1 MDEELFCCPHI
12 KYAIQYIY
20 SGIDAQT
27 MQPLP
32 DNMRYIHRKQDEQ
45 RYEEDTTVKKLMIAM
60 LSAAMALMLCFAGCS
75 SNSKDMADGYNYAV
89 TEDAAYTEPA
99 EAPAP
104 GAATAYEYGLDTSAY
119 ADMDKAK
126 LNTGDMYGG
135 RKIIRNYD
143 ISLATNTFD
152 DDLAY
157 INAKLSELGG
167 YVLSSSL
174 SGSKPEA
181 YGDSGRSLSMTLR
194 VPAEKASDFVS
205 GVQQLGKV
213 DYIHDYTDDVTDQYF
228 DVDTRLAV
236 LKDQLERLR
245 AIMVET
251 DNLADIIT
259 LEERISEVMLQIEEL
274 TGTLKRYDALIAY
287 TTIDLSINERNA
299 ISGPADTKG
308 TGERISE
315 GFTDTLNG
323 VATFFV
329 NFFVWFVSS
338 LPVLIILAAITVA
351 VVFIVKHAVKKN
363 RAKKAQLYA
372 AQQQQQQAYY
382 QQQQQAYYQQQQQAY
397 YQQQQQMQQNNA
409 QQDNNK

>member
-1 MDEELFCCPHI
+1 
-12 KYAIQYIY
+12 
-20 SGIDAQT
+20 

-32 DNMRYIHRKQDEQ
+32 DNMRYINRKQDEQ

-89 TEDAAYTEPA
+89 TEDAAYTERA

-382 QQQQQAYYQQQQQAY
+382 QQQQQQAY

>member
-1 MDEELFCCPHI
+1 
-12 KYAIQYIY
+12 
-20 SGIDAQT
+20 

-32 DNMRYIHRKQDEQ
+32 DNMRYINRKQDEQ

-75 SNSKDMADGYNYAV
+75 SNSKGMPDGYNYAV

-157 INAKLSELGG
+157 INAKLSEFGG

-205 GVQQLGKV
+205 GVQQFGKV

-287 TTIDLSINERNA
+287 TTIDISINERNA

-382 QQQQQAYYQQQQQAY
+382 QQQQAY

>member
-32 DNMRYIHRKQDEQ
+32 DNMRYINRKQDEQ

-75 SNSKDMADGYNYAV
+75 SNSKGMPEDYDYAV
-89 TEDAAYTEPA
+89 TEDVAYTERA
-99 EAPAP
+99 EAQAP

-382 QQQQQAYYQQQQQAY
+382 QQQQQAYYQQQQQ
-397 YQQQQQMQQNNA
+397 MQQNNA

>member
-1 MDEELFCCPHI
+1 
-12 KYAIQYIY
+12 
-20 SGIDAQT
+20 

-32 DNMRYIHRKQDEQ
+32 DNMRYINRKQDEQ

-75 SNSKDMADGYNYAV
+75 SNSKGMPEDYDYAV
-89 TEDAAYTEPA
+89 TEDVAYTERA
-99 EAPAP
+99 EAQAP

-382 QQQQQAYYQQQQQAY
+382 QQQQQAYYQQQQQ
-397 YQQQQQMQQNNA
+397 MQQNNA
-409 QQDNNK
+409 QQDNKK

>member
-1 MDEELFCCPHI
+1 
-12 KYAIQYIY
+12 
-20 SGIDAQT
+20 

-32 DNMRYIHRKQDEQ
+32 DNMRYINRKQDEQ

-99 EAPAP
+99 EAPAL

-213 DYIHDYTDDVTDQYF
+213 DYIHDDTDDVTDQYF

-299 ISGPADTKG
+299 ISGPANTKG

-351 VVFIVKHAVKKN
+351 VAFIVKHAVKKN

-382 QQQQQAYYQQQQQAY
+382 QQQQAY

>member
-1 MDEELFCCPHI
+1 
-12 KYAIQYIY
+12 
-20 SGIDAQT
+20 

-32 DNMRYIHRKQDEQ
+32 DKMRYINRKQDEQ

-75 SNSKDMADGYNYAV
+75 SNSKGMPEDYDYAV
-89 TEDAAYTEPA
+89 TEDVAYTERA
-99 EAPAP
+99 EAQAP

-382 QQQQQAYYQQQQQAY
+382 QQQQQAYYQQQQQ
-397 YQQQQQMQQNNA
+397 MQQNNA

>member
-32 DNMRYIHRKQDEQ
+32 DNMRYINRKQDEQ

-382 QQQQQAYYQQQQQAY
+382 QQQQQQAY

>member
-1 MDEELFCCPHI
+1 
-12 KYAIQYIY
+12 
-20 SGIDAQT
+20 

-32 DNMRYIHRKQDEQ
+32 DNMRYINRKQDEQ

-75 SNSKDMADGYNYAV
+75 SNSKDMADGYDYAV
-89 TEDAAYTEPA
+89 TEDVAYTERA
-99 EAPAP
+99 EAQAP

-382 QQQQQAYYQQQQQAY
+382 QQQQQAYYQQQQQ
-397 YQQQQQMQQNNA
+397 MQQNNA

>member
-1 MDEELFCCPHI
+1 
-12 KYAIQYIY
+12 
-20 SGIDAQT
+20 

-32 DNMRYIHRKQDEQ
+32 DNMRYINRKQDEQ

-75 SNSKDMADGYNYAV
+75 SNSKGMPEDYDYAV

-382 QQQQQAYYQQQQQAY
+382 QQQQQAYYQQQQQ
-397 YQQQQQMQQNNA
+397 MQQNNA

>member
-32 DNMRYIHRKQDEQ
+32 DNMRYINRKQDEQ
-45 RYEEDTTVKKLMIAM
+45 RYEEDTTVKKIMIAM

-382 QQQQQAYYQQQQQAY
+382 QQQQQAYYQQQQQ
-397 YQQQQQMQQNNA
+397 MQQNNA

>member
-1 MDEELFCCPHI
+1 
-12 KYAIQYIY
+12 
-20 SGIDAQT
+20 

-32 DNMRYIHRKQDEQ
+32 DNMRYINRKQDEQ

-205 GVQQLGKV
+205 GVQRLGKV

-287 TTIDLSINERNA
+287 TTIDISINERNA

-363 RAKKAQLYA
+363 GAKKAQLYA

-382 QQQQQAYYQQQQQAY
+382 QQQQQQAY

>member
-1 MDEELFCCPHI
+1 
-12 KYAIQYIY
+12 
-20 SGIDAQT
+20 

-32 DNMRYIHRKQDEQ
+32 DNMRYINRKQDEQ

-60 LSAAMALMLCFAGCS
+60 LSTAMALMLCFAGCS
-75 SNSKDMADGYNYAV
+75 SNSKGLPEDYDYAV
-89 TEDAAYTEPA
+89 TEDVAYTEPA

-104 GAATAYEYGLDTSAY
+104 DTATAYEYGLDTSAY

-157 INAKLSELGG
+157 INVKLSELGG

-213 DYIHDYTDDVTDQYF
+213 NYIHDYTDDVTDQYF

-382 QQQQQAYYQQQQQAY
+382 QQQQQAYYQQQQQ
-397 YQQQQQMQQNNA
+397 MQQNNA

>member
-1 MDEELFCCPHI
+1 
-12 KYAIQYIY
+12 
-20 SGIDAQT
+20 

-32 DNMRYIHRKQDEQ
+32 DNMRYINRKQDEQ

-287 TTIDLSINERNA
+287 TTIDISINERNA

-363 RAKKAQLYA
+363 GAKKAQLYA

-382 QQQQQAYYQQQQQAY
+382 QQQQAY

>member
-32 DNMRYIHRKQDEQ
+32 DNMRYINRKQDEQ

-205 GVQQLGKV
+205 GVQRLGKV

-287 TTIDLSINERNA
+287 TTIDISINERNA

-363 RAKKAQLYA
+363 GAKKAQLYA

-382 QQQQQAYYQQQQQAY
+382 QQQQQQAY

>member
-1 MDEELFCCPHI
+1 
-12 KYAIQYIY
+12 
-20 SGIDAQT
+20 

-32 DNMRYIHRKQDEQ
+32 DNMRYINRKQDEQ

-60 LSAAMALMLCFAGCS
+60 LSTAMALMLCFAGCS
-75 SNSKDMADGYNYAV
+75 SNSKGLPEDYDYAV
-89 TEDAAYTEPA
+89 TEDVAYTERA

-213 DYIHDYTDDVTDQYF
+213 NYIHDYTDDVTDQYF

-382 QQQQQAYYQQQQQAY
+382 QQQQQAYYQQQQQ
-397 YQQQQQMQQNNA
+397 MQQNNT

>member
-1 MDEELFCCPHI
+1 
-12 KYAIQYIY
+12 
-20 SGIDAQT
+20 

-32 DNMRYIHRKQDEQ
+32 DKMRYINRKQDEQ
-45 RYEEDTTVKKLMIAM
+45 RYEEDTTVKKIMIAM

-382 QQQQQAYYQQQQQAY
+382 QQQQAY

>member
-1 MDEELFCCPHI
+1 
-12 KYAIQYIY
+12 
-20 SGIDAQT
+20 

-32 DNMRYIHRKQDEQ
+32 DKMRYINRKQDEQ

-382 QQQQQAYYQQQQQAY
+382 QQQQAY

>member
-1 MDEELFCCPHI
+1 
-12 KYAIQYIY
+12 
-20 SGIDAQT
+20 

-32 DNMRYIHRKQDEQ
+32 DNMRYINRKQDEQ

-75 SNSKDMADGYNYAV
+75 SNSKGMPEDYDYAV
-89 TEDAAYTEPA
+89 TEDVAYTERA
-99 EAPAP
+99 EAQAP

-382 QQQQQAYYQQQQQAY
+382 QQQQAY
-397 YQQQQQMQQNNA
+397 YQQQQQMQQNNT

>member
-32 DNMRYIHRKQDEQ
+32 DNMRYINRKQDEQ

-75 SNSKDMADGYNYAV
+75 SNSKDMPDGYNYAV

-382 QQQQQAYYQQQQQAY
+382 QQQQAY

>member
-1 MDEELFCCPHI
+1 
-12 KYAIQYIY
+12 
-20 SGIDAQT
+20 

-32 DNMRYIHRKQDEQ
+32 DNMRYINRKQDEQ

-75 SNSKDMADGYNYAV
+75 SNSKGMPEDYDYAV
-89 TEDAAYTEPA
+89 TEDVAYTERA
-99 EAPAP
+99 EAQAP

-143 ISLATNTFD
+143 ISLTTNTFD

-382 QQQQQAYYQQQQQAY
+382 QQQQAY

>member
-1 MDEELFCCPHI
+1 
-12 KYAIQYIY
+12 
-20 SGIDAQT
+20 

-32 DNMRYIHRKQDEQ
+32 DNMRYINRKQDEQ
-45 RYEEDTTVKKLMIAM
+45 RYEEDTTVKKIMIAM

-89 TEDAAYTEPA
+89 TEDAAYTAPA

-287 TTIDLSINERNA
+287 TTIDISINERNA

-382 QQQQQAYYQQQQQAY
+382 QQQQQAYYQQQQQ
-397 YQQQQQMQQNNA
+397 MQQNNA

>member
-1 MDEELFCCPHI
+1 
-12 KYAIQYIY
+12 
-20 SGIDAQT
+20 

-32 DNMRYIHRKQDEQ
+32 DNMRYINRKQDEQ

-75 SNSKDMADGYNYAV
+75 SNSKDMADGYDYAV
-89 TEDAAYTEPA
+89 TEDVAYTERA
-99 EAPAP
+99 EAQAP

-287 TTIDLSINERNA
+287 TTIDISINERNA

-382 QQQQQAYYQQQQQAY
+382 QQQQQQAY

>member
-32 DNMRYIHRKQDEQ
+32 DNMRYINRKQDEQ

-89 TEDAAYTEPA
+89 TEDVAYTERA
-99 EAPAP
+99 EAQAP

-287 TTIDLSINERNA
+287 TTIDISINERNA

-363 RAKKAQLYA
+363 GAKKAQLYA

-382 QQQQQAYYQQQQQAY
+382 QQQQQQAY

>member
-32 DNMRYIHRKQDEQ
+32 DNMRYINRKQDEQ

-287 TTIDLSINERNA
+287 TTIDISINERNA

-382 QQQQQAYYQQQQQAY
+382 QQQQQAYYQQQQQ
-397 YQQQQQMQQNNA
+397 MQQNNA

>member
-32 DNMRYIHRKQDEQ
+32 DNMRYINRKQDEQ

-75 SNSKDMADGYNYAV
+75 SNSKGMPEDYDYAV
-89 TEDAAYTEPA
+89 TEDVAYTERA
-99 EAPAP
+99 EAQAP

-382 QQQQQAYYQQQQQAY
+382 QQQQQQAY
-397 YQQQQQMQQNNA
+397 YQQQQQMQQNNT

>member
-1 MDEELFCCPHI
+1 
-12 KYAIQYIY
+12 
-20 SGIDAQT
+20 

-32 DNMRYIHRKQDEQ
+32 DNMRYINRKQDEQ

-75 SNSKDMADGYNYAV
+75 SNSKDMADGYDYAV
-89 TEDAAYTEPA
+89 TEDAAYTERA
-99 EAPAP
+99 EAQAP

-382 QQQQQAYYQQQQQAY
+382 QQQQAY

>member
-32 DNMRYIHRKQDEQ
+32 DKMRYINRKQDEQ

-382 QQQQQAYYQQQQQAY
+382 QQQQQAYYQQQQQ
-397 YQQQQQMQQNNA
+397 MQQNNA

>member
-32 DNMRYIHRKQDEQ
+32 DNMRYINRKQDEQ

-75 SNSKDMADGYNYAV
+75 SNSKGMPDGYNYAV

-157 INAKLSELGG
+157 INAKLSEFGG

-205 GVQQLGKV
+205 GVQQFGKV

-382 QQQQQAYYQQQQQAY
+382 QQQQAY

>member
-32 DNMRYIHRKQDEQ
+32 DNMRYINRKQDEQ
-45 RYEEDTTVKKLMIAM
+45 RYEEDTTVRKLMIAM

-382 QQQQQAYYQQQQQAY
+382 QQQQQAYYQQQQQ
-397 YQQQQQMQQNNA
+397 MQQNNA

>member
-1 MDEELFCCPHI
+1 
-12 KYAIQYIY
+12 
-20 SGIDAQT
+20 

-32 DNMRYIHRKQDEQ
+32 DNMRYINRKQDEQ

-75 SNSKDMADGYNYAV
+75 SNSKGMPEDYDYAV

-287 TTIDLSINERNA
+287 TTIDISINERNA

-382 QQQQQAYYQQQQQAY
+382 QQQQQAYYQQQQQ
-397 YQQQQQMQQNNA
+397 MQQNNA

>member
-1 MDEELFCCPHI
+1 
-12 KYAIQYIY
+12 
-20 SGIDAQT
+20 

-32 DNMRYIHRKQDEQ
+32 DNMRYINRKQDEQ

-75 SNSKDMADGYNYAV
+75 SNSKGMPDGYNYAV

-382 QQQQQAYYQQQQQAY
+382 QQQQQQAY

>member
-32 DNMRYIHRKQDEQ
+32 DNMRYINRKQDEQ

-205 GVQQLGKV
+205 GVQRLGKV

-382 QQQQQAYYQQQQQAY
+382 QQQQQQAY

>member
-1 MDEELFCCPHI
+1 
-12 KYAIQYIY
+12 
-20 SGIDAQT
+20 

-32 DNMRYIHRKQDEQ
+32 DNMRYINRKQDEQ

-89 TEDAAYTEPA
+89 TEDVAYTERA
-99 EAPAP
+99 EAQAP

-287 TTIDLSINERNA
+287 TTIDISINERNA

-363 RAKKAQLYA
+363 GAKKAQLYA
-372 AQQQQQQAYY
+372 AQ

>member
-32 DNMRYIHRKQDEQ
+32 DNMRYINRKQDEQ

-60 LSAAMALMLCFAGCS
+60 LSTAMALMLCFAGCS
-75 SNSKDMADGYNYAV
+75 SNSKGLPEDYDYAV
-89 TEDAAYTEPA
+89 TEDVAYTERA
-99 EAPAP
+99 EAQAP

-152 DDLAY
+152 DNLAY

-213 DYIHDYTDDVTDQYF
+213 NYIHDYTDDVTDQYF

-382 QQQQQAYYQQQQQAY
+382 QQQQQAYYQQQQQ
-397 YQQQQQMQQNNA
+397 MQQNNA

>member
-32 DNMRYIHRKQDEQ
+32 DNMRYIYRKQDEQ
-45 RYEEDTTVKKLMIAM
+45 RYEEDTTVKKIMIAM

-382 QQQQQAYYQQQQQAY
+382 QQQQAY

>member
-1 MDEELFCCPHI
+1 
-12 KYAIQYIY
+12 
-20 SGIDAQT
+20 

-32 DNMRYIHRKQDEQ
+32 DNMRYINRKQDEQ

-287 TTIDLSINERNA
+287 TTIDISINERNA

-363 RAKKAQLYA
+363 GAKKAQLYA
-372 AQQQQQQAYY
+372 AQ

>member
-1 MDEELFCCPHI
+1 
-12 KYAIQYIY
+12 
-20 SGIDAQT
+20 

-32 DNMRYIHRKQDEQ
+32 DNMRYINRKQDEQ

-287 TTIDLSINERNA
+287 TTIDISINERNA

-382 QQQQQAYYQQQQQAY
+382 QQQQQAYYQQQQQ
-397 YQQQQQMQQNNA
+397 MQQNNA

>member
-1 MDEELFCCPHI
+1 
-12 KYAIQYIY
+12 
-20 SGIDAQT
+20 

-32 DNMRYIHRKQDEQ
+32 DNMRYINRKQDEQ

-75 SNSKDMADGYNYAV
+75 SNSKGMPEDYDYAV

-382 QQQQQAYYQQQQQAY
+382 QQQQAY

>member
-1 MDEELFCCPHI
+1 
-12 KYAIQYIY
+12 
-20 SGIDAQT
+20 

-32 DNMRYIHRKQDEQ
+32 DNMRYINRKQDEQ

-245 AIMVET
+245 TIMVET

-287 TTIDLSINERNA
+287 TTIDISINERNA

-382 QQQQQAYYQQQQQAY
+382 QQQQQAYYQQQQQ
-397 YQQQQQMQQNNA
+397 MQQNNA

>member
-32 DNMRYIHRKQDEQ
+32 DNMRYINRKQDEQ

-382 QQQQQAYYQQQQQAY
+382 QQQQQQAY
-397 YQQQQQMQQNNA
+397 YQQQQQMQQNNT